1 MNLWVSGRQ
10 RKWDSNSDS
19 MTIGV
24 LALQGDFE
32 EHIHKLSGIS
42 SPAAAVRLPADLRG
56 LAGLILPG
64 GETTT
69 LRRLAQAYGMIE
81 PLREFGKRRAL
92 WGTCAGAIALAR
104 EIDREGPILGL
115 MDMVVQRN
123 SFGRQVDS
131 FEIDLDIPALASRHH
146 RAPASFHAIFIR
158 APVIQE
164 VGRGVEVLARLPDG
178 SIVAARQNRWLATCF
193 HPELT
198 ADDRMHRLF
207 VEMAER
213 G

>member
-1 MNLWVSGRQ
+1 
-10 RKWDSNSDS
+10 

-32 EHIHKLSGIS
+32 EHINKLSGMS
-42 SPAAAVRLPADLRG
+42 VPTREVRLPADLDG

-69 LRRLAQAYGMIE
+69 LRKLASAYGLIG
-81 PLREFGKRRAL
+81 PLCDFGTHRAL

-104 EIDREGPILGL
+104 DLGGEEPVLGL
-115 MDMVVQRN
+115 MDMAVRRN

-131 FEIDLDIPALASRHH
+131 FEIDLDIPALPSGNH
-146 RAPASFHAIFIR
+146 RPPPTFHAVFIR
-158 APVIQE
+158 APSIQS
-164 VGRGVEVLARLPDG
+164 VGRGVEILARLPEG
-178 SIVAARQNRWLATCF
+178 TIVAARQGMWLATCF
-193 HPELT
+193 HPEL
-198 ADDRMHRLF
+198 ADDDRWHRLF
-207 VEMAER
+207 LDMCSTA